1 MPFVAEL
8 SEGCWLRN
16 WGGDPGR
23 TVVLA
28 NAQRYKTKGAA
39 LGALTR
45 ARLAYPWRA
54 IKGCA
59 VEVDTP
65 MSDEIAFITGNEKCF
80 SCAIVND
87 GCTYSRFPNGCL
99 RFISKS

>member
-8 SEGCWLRN
+8 HEDFWLRN

-39 LGALTR
+39 LAALTR
-45 ARLAYPWRA
+45 ARKKYPYRK
-54 IKGCA
+54 IKGRV

-65 MSDEIAFITGNEKCF
+65 MSDEVAMITGNEKCF
-80 SCAIVND
+80 SCAICNS
-87 GCTYSRFPNGCL
+87 GCTYSHFPNGCL
-99 RFISKS
+99 RFVSKS